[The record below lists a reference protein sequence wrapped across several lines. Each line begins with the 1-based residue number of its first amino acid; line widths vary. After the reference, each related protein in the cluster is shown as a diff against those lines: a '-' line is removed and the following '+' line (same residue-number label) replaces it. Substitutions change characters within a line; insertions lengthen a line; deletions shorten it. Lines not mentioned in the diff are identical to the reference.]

1 MNLAATSLP
10 VRLAAATLCLA
21 AACAASAG
29 ESAGSPA
36 AHRWHFTV
44 LLDGKPI
51 GWQEWRLQG
60 APQDAEVEVQAD
72 LRVTVL
78 RIPFYTYQ
86 HTDHERWRG
95 GCLSQIDSRTSD
107 NGHESIV
114 HGQLAEDAF
123 QVHGPQGPAAL
134 HGCIKTF
141 AYWDL
146 ATLREHQ
153 LLNSQT
159 GVYEAVTVNHAGR
172 ESLKVG
178 AQSVAAEHYTL
189 SGSKYTIE
197 LWYSPLGEWLALQT
211 TADGRTVR
219 YEMRP

>member
-1 MNLAATSLP
+1 VLLAATG
-10 VRLAAATLCLA
+10 LCLA
-21 AACAASAG
+21 TPPAACATDQAA
-29 ESAGSPA
+29 AA

-51 GWQEWRLQG
+51 GWQEWSLAG
-60 APQDAEVEVQAD
+60 DAADAEVDVQAD

-107 NGHESIV
+107 NGHEFIV
-114 HGQLAEDAF
+114 HGQTSEDAF
-123 QVHGPQGPAAL
+123 HVHGPQGPAAL

-141 AYWDL
+141 AYWDP

-159 GVYEAVTVNHAGR
+159 GVYEAVTVSHPVQER
-172 ESLKVG
+172 LKIG
-178 AQSVAAEHYTL
+178 SQSVTSEHYTL
-189 SGSKYTIE
+189 TGSKYTIE
-197 LWYSPLGEWLALQT
+197 LWYSPGGEWLALQT
-211 TADGRTVR
+211 TADGRTVH

>member
-1 MNLAATSLP
+1 LFP
-10 VRLAAATLCLA
+10 VRLAAAGLCLA
-21 AACAASAG
+21 APFAVLADGATTAAG
-29 ESAGSPA
+29 E

-51 GWQEWRLQG
+51 GWQEWRLSG
-60 APQDAEVEVQAD
+60 DPADAEVQVQAD

-107 NGHESIV
+107 NGQEFTV
-114 HGQLAEDAF
+114 HGQTSEDAF
-123 QVHGPQGPAAL
+123 QVHGAQGPAAL

-141 AYWDL
+141 AYWDV

-159 GVYEAVTVNHAGR
+159 GAYEAVTVSQQGR
-172 ESLKVG
+172 EDLMVG
-178 AQSVAAEHYTL
+178 AQHVPAEHYRL
-189 SGSKYTIE
+189 AGSKYTIE
-197 LWYSPLGEWLALQT
+197 LWYSPAGEWLGLQT

>member
-1 MNLAATSLP
+1 M
-10 VRLAAATLCLA
+10 RLAAAGLCLA
-21 AACAASAG
+21 APLAANAADG
-29 ESAGSPA
+29 DPA
-36 AHRWHFTV
+36 RAPQRWHFTV

-51 GWQEWRLQG
+51 GWQEWSLAG
-60 APQDAEVEVQAD
+60 DPADAEVQVRAD

-86 HTDHERWRG
+86 HTDHERWHG
-95 GCLSQIDSRTSD
+95 GCLNQIDSQTND
-107 NGHESIV
+107 NGHEFIV
-114 HGQLAEDAF
+114 HGEAAADAF
-123 QVHGPQGPAAL
+123 HLHGPHGPVAL
-134 HGCIKTF
+134 HGCIRTY
-141 AYWDL
+141 AYWDM

-159 GVYEAVTVNHAGR
+159 GAYETVTVSPPR
-172 ESLKVG
+172 EESLELG
-178 AQSVAAEHYTL
+178 TRSVPAEHYTL

-197 LWYSPLGEWLALQT
+197 LWYSPRGEWLALQT

>member
-1 MNLAATSLP
+1 
-10 VRLAAATLCLA
+10 VRVAAAVLCLA
-21 AACAASAG
+21 ATLGAG
-29 ESAGSPA
+29 AEDATLKSPA
-36 AHRWHFTV
+36 AQRWHFTV

-51 GWQEWRLQG
+51 GWQEWNLAGDG
-60 APQDAEVEVQAD
+60 ADAEVQVQAD

-107 NGHESIV
+107 NGHEFIV
-114 HGQLAEDAF
+114 HGQTFEDAF
-123 QVHGPQGPAAL
+123 HVHGSQGPAAL

-141 AYWDL
+141 AYWDR

-159 GVYEAVTVNHAGR
+159 GAYETVAVSHPGLENLR
-172 ESLKVG
+172 VG
-178 AQSVAAEHYTL
+178 AQSVPAEHYTL
-189 SGSKYTIE
+189 TGSKYTIE
-197 LWYSPLGEWLALQT
+197 LWYSSSGEWLALQT

>member
-1 MNLAATSLP
+1 
-10 VRLAAATLCLA
+10 VRLAAAVLCSAAPFAAGADGTLAGA
-21 AACAASAG
+21 AA
-29 ESAGSPA
+29 P
-36 AHRWHFTV
+36 HRWHFTV

-51 GWQEWRLQG
+51 GWQEWSLSG
-60 APQDAEVEVQAD
+60 DPGEAEVQVQAD

-95 GCLSQIDSRTSD
+95 GCLSQIDARTSD
-107 NGHESIV
+107 NGREFIV
-114 HGQLAEDAF
+114 HGETSEDVF
-123 QVHGPQGPAAL
+123 QVRGTQGPVAL

-146 ATLREHQ
+146 ATLSEHQ

-159 GVYEAVTVNHAGR
+159 GAYEVVSVSHPGR
-172 ESLKVG
+172 ETLQVG
-178 AQSVAAEHYTL
+178 AHSVPAEHYRLT
-189 SGSKYTIE
+189 GSKYPIE
-197 LWYSPLGEWLALQT
+197 LWYSPRGEWLALQT

>member
-1 MNLAATSLP
+1 VL
-10 VRLAAATLCLA
+10 VAAAGLCLA
-21 AACAASAG
+21 APLAARATD
-29 ESAGSPA
+29 ALAA

-51 GWQEWRLQG
+51 GWQEWRLEG
-60 APQDAEVEVQAD
+60 DAAEAEVEVQAD

-95 GCLSQIDSRTSD
+95 GCLAQIDSRTSD
-107 NGHESIV
+107 NGHEFIV
-114 HGQLAEDAF
+114 HGQLSEDAF
-123 QVHGPQGPAAL
+123 HVHGPQGAAAL

-141 AYWDL
+141 AYWDP

-159 GVYEAVTVNHAGR
+159 GLYEAVSVSHPGR
-172 ESLKVG
+172 DNLKVG
-178 AQSVAAEHYTL
+178 SQIMAAEHYTL
-189 SGSKYTIE
+189 TGSKYTIE
-197 LWYSPLGEWLALQT
+197 LWYSPGGEWLALQT
-211 TADGRTVR
+211 SADGRTVR

>member
-1 MNLAATSLP
+1 MRLATAVLCTAAPLAAGADDATNG
-10 VRLAAATLCLA
+10 AAAA
-21 AACAASAG
+21 Q
-29 ESAGSPA
+29 
-36 AHRWHFTV
+36 RWHFTV

-51 GWQEWRLQG
+51 GWQEWSLSG
-60 APQDAEVEVQAD
+60 DPADAEVRVQAD

-78 RIPFYTYQ
+78 HIPFYTYQ

-107 NGHESIV
+107 NGHEFIV
-114 HGQLAEDAF
+114 HGQLSEDAF
-123 QVHGPQGPAAL
+123 HVHGPQGPAAL
-134 HGCIKTF
+134 QGCIKTF
-141 AYWDL
+141 AYWDP

-159 GVYEAVTVNHAGR
+159 GAYEAVTVSHPGR
-172 ESLKVG
+172 ESLRVG
-178 AQSVAAEHYTL
+178 ERSVPAEHYTL
-189 SGSKYTIE
+189 TGSKYTIE
-197 LWYSPLGEWLALQT
+197 LWYSARGEWLALQT